1 MTAAMLGVL
10 AFAFVLLL
18 GVVLAEG
25 YDVLKGIWEAATR
38 KF

>member
-10 AFAFVLLL
+10 GFVFVLGL

-25 YDVLKGIWEAATR
+25 YDILKGIWREATR